1 MSRKLPTKQFPR
13 EEARVTD
20 PPRSPGSGAGP
31 DREPAPGMPRWLKLA
46 GITVII
52 LILLGAVVM
61 LIDGG
66 GGEHGPARHVSTG
79 SASGIAAQPFPL
91 VRSLPVEA

>member
-1 MSRKLPTKQFPR
+1 
-13 EEARVTD
+13 
-20 PPRSPGSGAGP
+20 
-31 DREPAPGMPRWLKLA
+31 MPRWLKLA

-66 GGEHGPARHVSTG
+66 GGEHGPARHVSAG
-79 SASGIAAQPFPL
+79 SAAGNAAQPSPL